1 MKKLIY
7 AAIFAI
13 VAGKAIACDK
23 EYMLALNMYREARG
37 ESLQG
42 QLAVAEVT
50 LNRVKH
56 KSFPSTICS
65 VISQKNQFTWYAK
78 QGISNPNTKKF
89 KEMLSLS
96 RAILSN
102 KVQLP
107 KTGALYFVN
116 SSTRPSF
123 LRNKKH
129 VADIDNHS
137 FYK

>member
-50 LNRVKH
+50 LNRV
-56 KSFPSTICS
+56 S
-65 VISQKNQFTWYAK
+65 SQLQSL
-78 QGISNPNTKKF
+78 GINVLDASG
-89 KEMLSLS
+89 E
-96 RAILSN
+96 
-102 KVQLP
+102 
-107 KTGALYFVN
+107 
-116 SSTRPSF
+116 
-123 LRNKKH
+123 LRNLDT
-129 VADIDNHS
+129 VIMEVGT
-137 FYK
+137 